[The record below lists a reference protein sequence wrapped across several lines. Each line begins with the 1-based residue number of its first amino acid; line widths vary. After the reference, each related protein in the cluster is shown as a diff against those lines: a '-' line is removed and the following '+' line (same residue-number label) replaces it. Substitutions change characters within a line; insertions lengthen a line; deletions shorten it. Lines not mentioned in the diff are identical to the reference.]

1 MSDFPP
7 TTRSRLKRLP
17 NRGSYDKSVI
27 YPILDASLICNIA
40 FVQEKQPYVIPTLF
54 ARDDDSIIIHGAST
68 SRLIRHLQK
77 GHRICLSVSIIDGLV
92 LARSIFE
99 HSMNY
104 RSVVVFGRG
113 KAIFKEDEKRQALQ
127 VFSEKLLAGRWK
139 DARQPNSVEL
149 KATGVVSV
157 EIESATAK
165 LRNGPPDDQPEDLSR
180 SVWAGVIPIHTVYGE
195 PIPAPDLAVNILFP
209 DYLKIVT
216 NSKINSHR

>member
-1 MSDFPP
+1 
-7 TTRSRLKRLP
+7 
-17 NRGSYDKSVI
+17 
-27 YPILDASLICNIA
+27 
-40 FVQEKQPYVIPTLF
+40 
-54 ARDDDSIIIHGAST
+54 
-68 SRLIRHLQK
+68 
-77 GHRICLSVSIIDGLV
+77 
-92 LARSIFE
+92 
-99 HSMNY
+99 MNY

-113 KAIFKEDEKRQALQ
+113 KAILKEDEKRQALK
-127 VFSEKLLAGRWK
+127 VFSEKRLAGRWG

-180 SVWAGVIPIHTVYGE
+180 SVWAGVIPIHTVYGD

-216 NSKINSHR
+216 NSKIDSHR